1 MKPPKIIFFT
11 VLILCTVG
19 VNIRLSAQQEKIVFQ
34 YDLSGNRVSKNLTV
48 LKVGNFEQLPDCL
61 KDSLGKQEYDVR
73 IYPNPTN
80 DYLNIEFSKENQIE
94 KSHIIIVGINGDIK
108 YTSEV
113 SDKHTTLDFSRYA
126 NGEYFIKIFNNLKS
140 ISYKVIKN

>member
-1 MKPPKIIFFT
+1 MKPPKLIFFT

-34 YDLSGNRVSKNLTV
+34 YDLSGNRISKNLTV

-94 KSHIIIVGINGDIK
+94 NSHIIIVGINGDIK
-108 YTSEV
+108 YMSEV
-113 SDKHTTLDFSRYA
+113 SDSNMILDFNGYA

-140 ISYKVIKN
+140 VSYKVIKN

>member
-1 MKPPKIIFFT
+1 MKPPKLIFFT
-11 VLILCTVG
+11 VLILCTIG

-34 YDLSGNRVSKNLTV
+34 YDLSGNRISKNLTV

-94 KSHIIIVGINGDIK
+94 NSQIIIVGINGDIK
-108 YTSEV
+108 YMSEV
-113 SDKHTTLDFSRYA
+113 SGTNMILDFNGYA

-140 ISYKVIKN
+140 VSYKVIKN